1 MPTLF
6 NSTGGVEVIL
16 SIVTLALYLLVIVVQ
31 SNSAF
36 GFGIKYVKRGSGVSV
51 HVVVNSEQL
60 MLC

>member
-36 GFGIKYVKRGSGVSV
+36 GIKNVKSGSGVSV
-51 HVVVNSEQL
+51 HVAVNNEQL

>member
-36 GFGIKYVKRGSGVSV
+36 GIKNVKSGSGVSV
-51 HVVVNSEQL
+51 HVAVNNEQF

>member
-36 GFGIKYVKRGSGVSV
+36 GIKNVKRGSGVSV
-51 HVVVNSEQL
+51 HVAVNNEQL
-60 MLC
+60 MLCRS